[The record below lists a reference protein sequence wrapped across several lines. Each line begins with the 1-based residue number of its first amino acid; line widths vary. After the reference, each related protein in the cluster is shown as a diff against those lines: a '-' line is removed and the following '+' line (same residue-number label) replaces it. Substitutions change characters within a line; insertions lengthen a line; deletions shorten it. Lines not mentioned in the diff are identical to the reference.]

1 MGDRKVRKLV
11 GLVGLL
17 CCVLLIVAEEIV
29 GVEFLGEALLGLFCI
44 VLLGTSATE
53 EGKSGAE
60 APAEDMEAAR
70 RLARPSF

>member
-1 MGDRKVRKLV
+1 MGDPKVRRRV

-17 CCVLLIVAEEIV
+17 CCVFLIVAEEIV
-29 GVEFLGEALLGLFCI
+29 DVEFFGEALLGLFCI

-53 EGKSGAE
+53 EGKAGAE
-60 APAEDMEAAR
+60 APAEDPEAVR

>member
-17 CCVLLIVAEEIV
+17 CCVVLIVAEEIV
-29 GVEFLGEALLGLFCI
+29 GVEFFGEALLGLFCI
-44 VLLGTSATE
+44 VLLGISATE
-53 EGKSGAE
+53 EGRSRSE
-60 APAEDMEAAR
+60 APTEDMEAAR